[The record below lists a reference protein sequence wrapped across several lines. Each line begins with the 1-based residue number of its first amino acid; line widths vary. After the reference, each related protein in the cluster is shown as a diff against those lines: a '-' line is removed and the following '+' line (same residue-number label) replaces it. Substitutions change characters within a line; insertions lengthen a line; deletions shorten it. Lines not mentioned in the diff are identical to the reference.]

1 MTYGRDLAQYNASSI
16 CSAGDSYEVVLFV
29 YLISSLLKE
38 VKM

>member
-1 MTYGRDLAQYNASSI
+1 MTCGSDLTQYNASSI
-16 CSAGDSYEVVLFV
+16 CSAGDSYEVVFFV